1 MGSTKRSTLFTLR
14 LFTFQALKD
23 ARNDGFY
30 DPFDPYN
37 DATLWN
43 YWGLFQGKL
52 DWTLFRHFHIEGKDM
67 GNHDYKASDHKYL
80 QVDAT
85 IDTELKKFRKSMK
98 SQTQLFNM
106 CNILLIFI
114 VLLFAYFYLQ

>member
-1 MGSTKRSTLFTLR
+1 
-14 LFTFQALKD
+14 LKD

-43 YWGLFQGKL
+43 YWGLFQGNENVKKIDKLGKL

-67 GNHDYKASDHKYL
+67 GNHDYRASDHKYL
-80 QVDAT
+80 LVEAVP
-85 IDTELKKFRKSMK
+85 DTELKKYRRSMK
-98 SQTQLFNM
+98 RQSQFLNL
-106 CNILLIFI
+106 CNILILFI
-114 VLLFAYFYLQ
+114 VLVIAYFYIQ